1 MSLDRPQMYV
11 DWGVAEVWVYDGES
25 LVIQQLQNGMYITS
39 HQMGKLL
46 PH

>member
-1 MSLDRPQMYV
+1 MFLIQVYADL
-11 DWGVAEVWVYDGES
+11 GVAEVWVYDGES
-25 LVIQQLQNGMYITS
+25 LAIQQWQNGMCITS